1 MIVLFNL
8 HVRVKRAHNL
18 LLVLLLRDFPFVQ
31 SVGVRHRLQFLVF
44 RNSLLNAVL
53 KLKRLLLPFVLLLLK
68 LFSKLLFIVD
78 VDFLYNHKVAP
89 FEVVV

>member
-1 MIVLFNL
+1 M
-8 HVRVKRAHNL
+8 
-18 LLVLLLRDFPFVQ
+18 LLVLLLRDLTFVQ
-31 SVGVRHRLQFLVF
+31 SVGIRHRLQFLVF

-78 VDFLYNHKVAP
+78 VDFLYNHKVVP